1 MVFLTTLAE
10 IFDDLLFEDFIV
22 LESSFFERLDWRV
35 LPLFSSLKLMMLI
48 LGEVSCDFMR
58 LIERQNYLTI
68 IKTD

>member
-1 MVFLTTLAE
+1 MVFLTILAE